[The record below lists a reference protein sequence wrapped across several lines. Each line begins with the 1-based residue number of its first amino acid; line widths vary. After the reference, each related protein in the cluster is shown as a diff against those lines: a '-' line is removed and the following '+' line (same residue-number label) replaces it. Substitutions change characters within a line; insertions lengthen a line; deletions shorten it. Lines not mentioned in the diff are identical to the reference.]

1 MDEEDGDTLSVSQ
14 EEQVQKFI
22 AQMNVF
28 SQHKKAMAES
38 VRSKQAAEL
47 KQKNKKNKL

>member
-1 MDEEDGDTLSVSQ
+1 MNDEEDGDTLSVSQ

-28 SQHKKAMAES
+28 SQHKKVMAEFT
-38 VRSKQAAEL
+38 RPKQG
-47 KQKNKKNKL
+47 KVKKNKK